1 MCFSQSLYAHA
12 SNAECENSARGGRGE
27 DIHHVHHIHHLVF
40 ARTPERPLG
49 RQNVRPDA
57 IHEWMCPQRSV
68 RRNQRKPNE
77 TKRNPTRPNPI
88 SGRSLQEVTVRAHFS
103 AHSAHFSAHSAHFTA
118 HSVHFSCKSCGFTV
132 LRNVTERPSADA
144 AHKRDLSAPFVTFR
158 DLLRPFE
165 TKAEVQLKIS

>member
-68 RRNQRKPNE
+68 RRNQRKPKE
-77 TKRNPTRPNPI
+77 TQPDPTRLAGDRFRR
-88 SGRSLQEVTVRAHFS
+88 SQCGRTSLRTRRTS
-103 AHSAHFSAHSAHFTA
+103 
-118 HSVHFSCKSCGFTV
+118 
-132 LRNVTERPSADA
+132 LRTRRTSRRTRCTSLVSPVASQCYGMLQ
-144 AHKRDLSAPFVTFR
+144 RDRLQMRRTNVTFR
-158 DLLRPFE
+158 HL
-165 TKAEVQLKIS
+165 S

>member
-68 RRNQRKPNE
+68 RRNQRKPKETKGNQRKPNE
-77 TKRNPTRPNPI
+77 TQPDPTRLAGDRFRR
-88 SGRSLQEVTVRAHFS
+88 SQCGRTSLRTRRTSRRTRCTSLVSPVASQ
-103 AHSAHFSAHSAHFTA
+103 
-118 HSVHFSCKSCGFTV
+118 CYGM
-132 LRNVTERPSADA
+132 LQ
-144 AHKRDLSAPFVTFR
+144 RDRLQMRRTNVTFR
-158 DLLRPFE
+158 HL
-165 TKAEVQLKIS
+165 S